1 LLEGTGAPR
10 RLLRMERTHELRR
23 STNQV
28 FAWAALWGRGKRTRR
43 LDDDQQM

>member
-1 LLEGTGAPR
+1 MG
-10 RLLRMERTHELRR
+10 RTHELRR

-28 FAWAALWGRGKRTRR
+28 FAWAALWGRGRRRRGRRRR